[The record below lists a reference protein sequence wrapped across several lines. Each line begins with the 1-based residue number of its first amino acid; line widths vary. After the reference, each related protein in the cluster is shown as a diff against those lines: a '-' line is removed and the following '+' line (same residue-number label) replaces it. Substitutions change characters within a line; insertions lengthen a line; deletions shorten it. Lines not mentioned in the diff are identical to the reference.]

1 MPHEYP
7 EFDASTFFQKLAESP
22 KGDLLIGTDAVDI
35 FQFNPGDTTSSRID
49 HIVDYAIGEDRIL
62 GWSTHNPVAH
72 LGELADAESGELEAL
87 VHQHDLVANDAA
99 SFIVNERAYLLMNDS
114 QPGFDWDKDTVV
126 EITGFSGDINQ
137 LAIG

>member
-1 MPHEYP
+1 M
-7 EFDASTFFQKLAESP
+7 
-22 KGDLLIGTDAVDI
+22 IGTDAVDI
-35 FQFNPGDTTSSRID
+35 FQFNPGDSTPSRID
-49 HIVDYAIGEDRIL
+49 HIVDYAIGVDRIL
-62 GWSTHNPVAH
+62 GWSAHNSVAH

-87 VHQHDLVANDAA
+87 LHQNDFVANDAA

-126 EITGFSGDINQ
+126 EITGFIGDINK